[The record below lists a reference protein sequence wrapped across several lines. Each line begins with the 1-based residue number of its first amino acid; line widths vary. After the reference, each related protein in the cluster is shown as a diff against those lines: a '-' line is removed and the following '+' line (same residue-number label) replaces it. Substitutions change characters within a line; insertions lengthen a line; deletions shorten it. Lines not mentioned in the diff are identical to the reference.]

1 VAETVVQIYRGQ
13 GLRNWRVRLV
23 AGNGRTLSI
32 SEGYFSRWNARRAAA
47 RIFPGLTVKEVER

>member
-1 VAETVVQIYRGQ
+1 MAETVVQIYRGQ

-23 AGNGRTLSI
+23 AGNGRALSI